1 MNSPDLGNPSH
12 LGHWN
17 LKSPAITQVDLPM
30 CIIHTIWG
38 PFIIFL
44 SWLFGPFQNARCWL
58 WTESNPIFLY
68 EKTSKAA
75 EKKEYQCTIDFI
87 KCSQC
92 ARNCALA
99 LCSCLLSSLDFYLKA
114 TMLVLP
120 ILVMNRLRRGQAI
133 QGPSSGWTLRRS
145 VLTFICL

>member
-12 LGHWN
+12 PGHWN

-38 PFIIFL
+38 PFIIFYHGSL
-44 SWLFGPFQNARCWL
+44 VPFKMQDVGYEQNLIQSSCMRRL
-58 WTESNPIFLY
+58 PRQQ
-68 EKTSKAA
+68 
-75 EKKEYQCTIDFI
+75 KKKYQRTIDFI

-92 ARNCALA
+92 ARNGALA
-99 LCSCLLSSLDFYLKA
+99 LCSCLLPSLDVYLKA

-120 ILVMNRLRRGQAI
+120 ILVMNRLRRGQAT
-133 QGPSSGWTLRRS
+133 QGSSSGWTLRRS